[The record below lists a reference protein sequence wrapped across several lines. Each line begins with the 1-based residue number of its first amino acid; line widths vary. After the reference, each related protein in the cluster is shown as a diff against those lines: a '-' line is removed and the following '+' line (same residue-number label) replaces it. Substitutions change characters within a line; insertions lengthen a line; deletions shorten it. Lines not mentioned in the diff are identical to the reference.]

1 MINNRRA
8 RSSSSVRQSAVLY
21 ALALAALVASSACQP
36 GGSSSNSE
44 ARGVIIINAPV
55 AGEVRRVLV
64 SEGIKVN
71 EGTPIVE
78 IAVQDETQAPTPAP
92 GENAQ
97 TRAVRSFK
105 AADAE
110 IEAARAEAVRHEA
123 EVQRLTPLVASGDA
137 SPAQLEGERALYER
151 AQQRLQ
157 QAQDSKRRAESGLLA
172 ARQPG
177 QNQGSTATTTAPAP
191 RQQIVTANAT
201 SAGTV
206 SAIAA
211 RVGEKVKS
219 GQPLATIRAGS
230 N

>member
-8 RSSSSVRQSAVLY
+8 RSSSSFKRKPVLY
-21 ALALAALVASSACQP
+21 ALALAALATSSACQSS
-36 GGSSSNSE
+36 GNSSSGD
-44 ARGVIIINAPV
+44 ARGVIIVNAPA
-55 AGEVRRVLV
+55 AGEVRRVLAR
-64 SEGIKVN
+64 EGMTVD

-78 IAVQDETQAPTPAP
+78 IAVQTETAGPTPSP
-92 GENAQ
+92 GENAE
-97 TRAVRSFK
+97 TRAVRSFR

-123 EVQRLTPLVASGDA
+123 EVQRLTPLVASGEA
-137 SPAQLEGERALYER
+137 SAAQLEGERALYER

-177 QNQGSTATTTAPAP
+177 QNQGSATTTTTAPAP
-191 RQQIVTANAT
+191 REQIVTAVAT

-219 GQPLATIRAGS
+219 GQPLATIRAS
-230 N
+230 Q